1 VKSYLD
7 LSIPSTKQLWELIV
21 AEAYAME
28 CHFPAIDPMST
39 AEQRATVERGV
50 AELANARIGS
60 EVTAFL
66 ERWQQ
71 FAEGTQKDQKAHIEL
86 NEDLKQ
92 YLEGISESGLSSW
105 MAQETQTDSAAST
118 LHRWFVKKVKPVA
131 PEYIIE
137 LLRLPFPDASKGLVR
152 ANLYSNWHC
161 AKYGVNRLDLIPD
174 MLHVLQAIYCDLYV
188 TEDKKQAKFAGLLLT
203 PRTPV
208 GIYPDRSIPIDQ
220 WLLSLL

>member
-1 VKSYLD
+1 MTSRTRLIYPDTIIWNLLCDQKVDPRKLLDALNSKGYTLVENFHAIYELARTFEHDDAKGNARGQQLFEYVKSYLD

-39 AEQRATVERGV
+39 AEQRATVEQGV

-66 ERWQQ
+66 EGWQQ

-105 MAQETQTDSAAST
+105 MAQETQDGFRCKHSAS
-118 LHRWFVKKVKPVA
+118 
-131 PEYIIE
+131 
-137 LLRLPFPDASKGLVR
+137 LV
-152 ANLYSNWHC
+152 C
-161 AKYGVNRLDLIPD
+161 
-174 MLHVLQAIYCDLYV
+174 
-188 TEDKKQAKFAGLLLT
+188 
-203 PRTPV
+203 
-208 GIYPDRSIPIDQ
+208 
-220 WLLSLL
+220 